1 VRESS
6 KLGDGFGEREAASWL
21 RAGGSCSVLISRAKH
36 TNGVGYA
43 YLMYMLFE
51 LYFATFAQF
60 VSAFSPNAMAASI
73 VSRLGGLGCSRAS
86 L

>member
-1 VRESS
+1 MVFDG
-6 KLGDGFGEREAASWL
+6 LGGYCDHEADLVFSRNADTN
-21 RAGGSCSVLISRAKH
+21 RA
-36 TNGVGYA
+36 GYA